1 MGLGTSTA
9 TDFFEGTAYG
19 VTNNTTAVT
28 AVSAPAS
35 GKRRLIRSLSIHNN
49 DTASA
54 TATVRLNDSNSGSN
68 FIIDMVTITSG
79 STYLLDRVLV
89 LASTTESLQIV
100 LGAAI
105 TTNHLDY
112 VVVYAEVA

>member
-9 TDFFEGTAYG
+9 ADFFEGVAYG
-19 VTNNTTAVT
+19 NTNNTTAVT

-35 GKRRLIRSLSIHNN
+35 SKRRLIRSLSIHNA

-54 TATVRLNDSNSGSN
+54 TATVRLNDSNSGNN
-68 FIIDMVTITSG
+68 FIIDKVTIASG
-79 STYLLDRVLV
+79 STYLLDRVIV
-89 LASTTESLQIV
+89 LASTTESLQVV
-100 LGAAI
+100 LSAAI

>member
-1 MGLGTSTA
+1 MGLGTTTA
-9 TDFFEGTAYG
+9 ADFFEGSAFG
-19 VTNNTTAVT
+19 NTNNTTAVT
-28 AVSAPAS
+28 AVAAPAS
-35 GKRRLIRSLSIHNN
+35 GKRRLIRSVSIHNA

-54 TATVRLNDSNSGSN
+54 TATIRLNDSNSGNN
-68 FIIDMVTITSG
+68 FIIDKQTITSG

-89 LASTTESLQIV
+89 LASTTESLQII
-100 LGAAI
+100 LAAAI